1 MGEQRHRAQNQTKT
15 KKLKSRQ
22 IQIDHGNGIIK
33 EWLHCLTSGNF
44 LANNILLA

>member
-15 KKLKSRQ
+15 KKLKSRH
-22 IQIDHGNGIIK
+22 IQIDHVNGIIK

-44 LANNILLA
+44 LANDILLA